1 MANDVETDGIVNLA
15 SQGKV
20 NAPDGVQSNF
30 SSTPNLITE
39 KTNNGI
45 QDKKASVSVE
55 LQNSLSKNDET
66 K

>member
-55 LQNSLSKNDET
+55 L
-66 K
+66 